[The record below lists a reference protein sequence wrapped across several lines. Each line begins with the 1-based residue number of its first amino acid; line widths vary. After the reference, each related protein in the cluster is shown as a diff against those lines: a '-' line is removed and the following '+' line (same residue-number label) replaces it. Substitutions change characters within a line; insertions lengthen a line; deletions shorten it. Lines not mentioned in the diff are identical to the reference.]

1 MSPEITP
8 SRWQAALSAAA
19 QQTLAVRWRTTL
31 EALRAAQLRYRALY
45 SAERTD
51 IRALRRAAK
60 RIYDL
65 EQLRT
70 VLATEFRDSRPWPP
84 GSARTSTP
92 GRRSVPG
99 GEPRRTAAIIGA
111 LEQVGPGVDQ
121 DGLVRSP

>member
-1 MSPEITP
+1 MSPDITP

-31 EALRAAQLRYRALY
+31 EALRAAQHRYRALY
-45 SAERTD
+45 SAEDTD

-70 VLATEFRDSRPWPP
+70 VLASEFGNGRPSSP
-84 GSARTSTP
+84 GSSGTGTGLDTRLTLST
-92 GRRSVPG
+92 RRRAP
-99 GEPRRTAAIIGA
+99 
-111 LEQVGPGVDQ
+111 Q
-121 DGLVRSP
+121 DGDDHWRPRAGGSWG

>member
-1 MSPEITP
+1 MSPDIRP

-19 QQTLAVRWRTTL
+19 RQTLAVRWRTTL

-45 SAERTD
+45 SAEQTD

-70 VLATEFRDSRPWPP
+70 VLATEFGDSCPWPP
-84 GSARTSTP
+84 GSARTGADPRPALNTP
-92 GRRSVPG
+92 QRAPQDDGDRWRPRAG
-99 GEPRRTAAIIGA
+99 GSWG
-111 LEQVGPGVDQ
+111 
-121 DGLVRSP
+121 

>member
-84 GSARTSTP
+84 GSARTGADLDTRAALSTP
-92 GRRSVPG
+92 RRAP
-99 GEPRRTAAIIGA
+99 
-111 LEQVGPGVDQ
+111 Q
-121 DGLVRSP
+121 DGGDHWRPRAGGSWG

>member
-1 MSPEITP
+1 MSPDITP

-31 EALRAAQLRYRALY
+31 EALRVAQLRYRALY
-45 SAERTD
+45 SAEPTD

-70 VLATEFRDSRPWPP
+70 VLATEFGDGRPWPP
-84 GSARTSTP
+84 GSSRTDTDTRPGLST
-92 GRRSVPG
+92 RRRAPQDDGDRWRPRAG
-99 GEPRRTAAIIGA
+99 GSWG
-111 LEQVGPGVDQ
+111 
-121 DGLVRSP
+121 